1 LNPAADARP
10 FASDAVGGAQMP
22 ESYGKKKRRD
32 VKSRK
37 AADREERRV
46 ARNQRRSDRAA
57 GLIEKGPPVEA
68 ADPTEYGLPAVEA
81 ESEA

>member
-1 LNPAADARP
+1 
-10 FASDAVGGAQMP
+10 MP

-46 ARNQRRSDRAA
+46 ARNQRRADRAA
-57 GLIEKGPPVEA
+57 GLIEKGPPVQA
-68 ADPTEYGLPAVEA
+68 ADPADYGLPAAEPVEVDS
-81 ESEA
+81 ES

>member
-1 LNPAADARP
+1 
-10 FASDAVGGAQMP
+10 MP

-46 ARNQRRSDRAA
+46 ARNQRRADRAA

-68 ADPTEYGLPAVEA
+68 ADPADYGLPPVEVA
-81 ESEA
+81 EADSEA

>member
-1 LNPAADARP
+1 
-10 FASDAVGGAQMP
+10 MP

-46 ARNQRRSDRAA
+46 ARNQRRADRAA

-68 ADPTEYGLPAVEA
+68 ADPADYGLPELDALEPETEA
-81 ESEA
+81 

>member
-1 LNPAADARP
+1 
-10 FASDAVGGAQMP
+10 VP

-46 ARNQRRSDRAA
+46 ARNQRRADREA
-57 GLIEKGPPVEA
+57 GIIEKGPPVEA
-68 ADPTEYGLPAVEA
+68 ADPTDYGLPAIDTVEA
-81 ESEA
+81 DSEA

>member
-1 LNPAADARP
+1 
-10 FASDAVGGAQMP
+10 MP

-46 ARNQRRSDRAA
+46 ARNQRRADRAA

-68 ADPTEYGLPAVEA
+68 ADPTEYGLPPVEPVETDA
-81 ESEA
+81 EA

>member
-1 LNPAADARP
+1 
-10 FASDAVGGAQMP
+10 MP

-32 VKSRK
+32 VKTRK

-46 ARNQRRSDRAA
+46 ARNQRRADRAA

-68 ADPTEYGLPAVEA
+68 ADPTDYGLPDVEA

>member
-1 LNPAADARP
+1 
-10 FASDAVGGAQMP
+10 VP

-46 ARNQRRSDRAA
+46 ARNQRRADRAA
-57 GLIEKGPPVEA
+57 GLIEKGPPVQA
-68 ADPTEYGLPAVEA
+68 ADPTDYGLPAAEPVEVDS
-81 ESEA
+81 ES

>member
-1 LNPAADARP
+1 
-10 FASDAVGGAQMP
+10 MP

-37 AADREERRV
+37 QADREERRV
-46 ARNQRRSDRAA
+46 ARNQRRADREA

-68 ADPTEYGLPAVEA
+68 ADPADYGLPDAEPVEA
-81 ESEA
+81 ETEA

>member
-1 LNPAADARP
+1 
-10 FASDAVGGAQMP
+10 MP

-37 AADREERRV
+37 QADREERRV
-46 ARNQRRSDRAA
+46 ARNQRRADRAA

-68 ADPTEYGLPAVEA
+68 ADPADYGLPTAEPVEA

>member
-1 LNPAADARP
+1 VLLDRQG
-10 FASDAVGGAQMP
+10 SWGGAVP

-46 ARNQRRSDRAA
+46 ARNQRRADRAA

-68 ADPTEYGLPAVEA
+68 ADPADYGLPAPDVVEA
-81 ESEA
+81 DTEA